1 MIISQ
6 ELDSKVKTSR
16 IRISD
21 VDRFRK
27 KDLKTPLNEKILS
40 SNSSNGK
47 LQVLSLVEVG
57 KVLGDAINRTYT
69 LIYAVFINTSPF
81 FISVMTSLRNLL
93 QLGTQ
98 SLFGRWSD
106 KYGRKPFLLVGLLV
120 SAIIS
125 LIFPTISDPFVF
137 LVAMIIYSIAFSIF
151 APTWIAYL
159 GDITTFGN
167 RGSFIGKISTIGV
180 LCTFI
185 VLILMGWGVT
195 LINVDYA
202 TQYSI
207 IFRIATLAFFLAGI
221 ASLFLGETT
230 AKIRTTEPSS
240 NETSYI
246 KRIKTSLMPL
256 KENPDFRRFVFI
268 CAFMDF
274 SMSLGWPIF
283 GFIRERYATPSEN
296 SLMWATFMGFQ
307 ILSLTFG
314 GRTIDRYGKK
324 IGFWGRRLMFLIPA
338 VLFFS
343 TNWYEMALANVIGG
357 IGFGMYYVA
366 MNAYIIDSAPEESK
380 GHYIGVF
387 FLIMGLAT
395 FLGSIIM
402 GLATEILVNFIGKWD
417 TIYLMLI
424 VVMIFRLIGGLN
436 FYFVKEPTRTI
447 NMLKIP

>member
-1 MIISQ
+1 M
-6 ELDSKVKTSR
+6 
-16 IRISD
+16 
-21 VDRFRK
+21 
-27 KDLKTPLNEKILS
+27 PLNKKILS

-47 LQVLSLVEVG
+47 VQVLSLVEVG

-81 FISVMTSLRNLL
+81 LISIMTSLRNLV

-125 LIFPTISDPFVF
+125 LIFPTITDPFVF
-137 LVAMIIYSIAFSIF
+137 LVAMVIYSIAFSIF

-230 AKIRTTEPSS
+230 ERIRSPESS
-240 NETSYI
+240 SKKTSYI
-246 KRIKTSLMPL
+246 NRIKTSLMPL

-314 GRTIDRYGKK
+314 GRAIDRYGKK

-387 FLIMGLAT
+387 SLVMGLAT

-402 GLATEILVNFIGKWD
+402 GIATEILVNFIGKWD

-424 VVMIFRLIGGLN
+424 VVMIFRFIGGLN

>member
-1 MIISQ
+1 M
-6 ELDSKVKTSR
+6 DK
-16 IRISD
+16 
-21 VDRFRK
+21 FRK
-27 KDLKTPLNEKILS
+27 KDLEMPLNKKILS

-47 LQVLSLVEVG
+47 VQVLSLVEVG

-81 FISVMTSLRNLL
+81 LISIMTSLRNLV

-125 LIFPTISDPFVF
+125 LIFPTITDPFVF
-137 LVAMIIYSIAFSIF
+137 LVAMVIYSIAFSIF

-230 AKIRTTEPSS
+230 ERIRSPESS
-240 NETSYI
+240 SKKTSYI
-246 KRIKTSLMPL
+246 NRIKTSLMPL

-283 GFIRERYATPSEN
+283 GFIREHYATPSEN

-314 GRTIDRYGKK
+314 GRAIDRYGKK

-387 FLIMGLAT
+387 SLVIGLAT

-402 GLATEILVNFIGKWD
+402 GIATEILVNFIGKWD

-424 VVMIFRLIGGLN
+424 VVMIFRFIGGLN